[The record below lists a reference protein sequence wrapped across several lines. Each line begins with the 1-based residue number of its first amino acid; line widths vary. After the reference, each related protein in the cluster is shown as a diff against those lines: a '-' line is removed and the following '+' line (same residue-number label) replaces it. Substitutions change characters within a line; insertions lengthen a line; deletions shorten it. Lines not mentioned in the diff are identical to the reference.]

1 MKSCNVSFYR
11 NASDNIGT
19 SADLFTILKA
29 IKSGRWHQQV
39 ELVRNTQN
47 ESEKLAA
54 KKALPAFTASGLFA
68 KRCAQG
74 LKSHSGYLCIDI
86 DYKDNTHLELQTFE
100 AIVRMFKNLT
110 CVAAVSRSA
119 GGKGFFVIFRIE
131 PTAHAAAFE
140 FIKLALHVHLQIVI
154 DNACKD
160 VSRLRFVSYDPSA
173 YINECADVFNND
185 FVAPA
190 SPASRP
196 VTNKPRYNYDF
207 TPNKQYSDVL
217 YIAESAKNLG
227 HSLLESYTE
236 WYAAGQSL
244 ADVFGESGRELFHLL
259 SCTSA
264 KYTVA
269 ATDKQFDYC
278 LKRKKNS
285 TLNIIYSLAKRANIY
300 VKYNPEP
307 TDRQPLPDLPDLPLP
322 EHLPEQLPEPEP
334 EPTDRPETVS
344 LADVVNSLGLQVIS
358 SNKISA
364 AANVVLD
371 MIYKWHG
378 SISKKQ
384 AAIELPVRLKQKGLQ
399 VSANDAI
406 LEAIKSGF
414 VHETNQFLT
423 TSEPPF

>member
-19 SADLFTILKA
+19 SANLFTILKA

-39 ELVRNTQN
+39 EIVRNATN

-86 DYKDNTHLELQTFE
+86 DYKDNTHLELHTFE

-110 CVAAVSRSA
+110 CVAAVARSA

-140 FIKLALHVHLQIVI
+140 FIKLALQVHLQIVI

-190 SPASRP
+190 SPASP
-196 VTNKPRYNYDF
+196 VTNKPRYKYDF

-244 ADVFGESGRELFHLL
+244 ADIFGESGRELFHLL
-259 SCTSA
+259 SCTSE
-264 KYTVA
+264 KYTVS

-307 TDRQPLPDLPDLPLP
+307 TDRQPLPDLPDLPEHLP
-322 EHLPEQLPEPEP
+322 EHLP
-334 EPTDRPETVS
+334 DRQPLATVS

-358 SNKISA
+358 SNQLSA

-384 AAIELPVRLKQKGLQ
+384 AAIELPVRLKQKDLQ
-399 VSANDAI
+399 VAANDAI

-414 VHETNQFLT
+414 VQETNQFLT